1 LKLIDFR
8 INLGLP
14 LDNSILVDFQNKTK
28 HYNYFV
34 FGHHHLPMT
43 LEVRKDSEY
52 VHLGDWV
59 SYFIDGF
66 LMEKK

>member
-1 LKLIDFR
+1 MTSSVLSSATLHR
-8 INLGLP
+8 IKVQYSKEVL
-14 LDNSILVDFQNKTK
+14 KTK